1 MVLLQQFLSLDLKQ
15 ESQSFYSICFPM
27 RCHMPVMQHKQ
38 KNVFTI
44 QDREIKMHVDNIE
57 CYQHS

>member
-1 MVLLQQFLSLDLKQ
+1 
-15 ESQSFYSICFPM
+15 
-27 RCHMPVMQHKQ
+27 MPVMQHKQ
-38 KNVFTI
+38 TKNVFTI